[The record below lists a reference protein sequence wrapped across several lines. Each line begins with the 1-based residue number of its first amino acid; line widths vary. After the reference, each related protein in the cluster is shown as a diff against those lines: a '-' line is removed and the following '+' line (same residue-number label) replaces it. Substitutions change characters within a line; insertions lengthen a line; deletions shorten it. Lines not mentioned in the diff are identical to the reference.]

1 MFCAKIAL
9 HARIRQAEIARLAQV
24 IYFKIMIDACRI
36 GIIGGGNMGG
46 ALVCGLVAAGRIPPV
61 QLTVAD
67 VRQEALLPLRGLG
80 VQLTTQPADAIRQQ
94 QVVVIGVKPQ
104 HAAGVLQ
111 LLKQHLRAD
120 QVLVSIMA
128 GVSTASIEAQLG
140 SPFPVVRVMPQTLAQ
155 LGAAAS
161 GLCAGKHASPAQVE
175 LVRALFDQ
183 VGSTV
188 VVAESQMDAVT
199 GLSGSGPA
207 YIYTVIEALADGGV
221 RAGLARDVALRLA
234 AQTALGAARMVLES
248 GQHPAILR
256 DQVTS
261 PGGTTI
267 AGLHKL
273 EEKGLRDALI
283 SAVQAATERSVQLG
297 KQ

>member
-1 MFCAKIAL
+1 MTEECKIG
-9 HARIRQAEIARLAQV
+9 V
-24 IYFKIMIDACRI
+24 IGA
-36 GIIGGGNMGG
+36 GNMGG
-46 ALVCGLVAAGRIPPV
+46 ALLSGLVAAGRLSPE
-61 QLTVAD
+61 QLTAAD
-67 VRQEALLPLRGLG
+67 LREAVLQPLRELG
-80 VQLTTQPADAIRQQ
+80 VRTSTRAEDAILGQ
-94 QVVVIGVKPQ
+94 QVVVLGVKPQ
-104 HAAGVLQ
+104 SAPALFQ
-111 LLKQHLRAD
+111 LVKRHLRPE

-128 GVSTASIEAQLG
+128 GVSTAAIEAELG
-140 SPFPVVRVMPQTLAQ
+140 APIPVVRVMPQTLAQ

-161 GLCAGKHASPAQVE
+161 GVCGGRHATPAQVD
-175 LVRALFDQ
+175 LVRSIFDQ

-188 VVAESQMDAVT
+188 LVGEYQMDAVT

-221 RAGLARDVALRLA
+221 RVGLSREVALKLA

-248 GQHPAILR
+248 GQHPALLR

-283 SAVQAATERSVQLG
+283 SAVQAATERAIELG
-297 KQ
+297 KT

>member
-1 MFCAKIAL
+1 
-9 HARIRQAEIARLAQV
+9 
-24 IYFKIMIDACRI
+24 
-36 GIIGGGNMGG
+36 MGG
-46 ALVCGLVAAGRIPPV
+46 ALLSGLVAAGLPPAH
-61 QLTVAD
+61 LTATD
-67 VRQEALLPLRGLG
+67 LREAVLQPLSRLG
-80 VQLTTQPADAIRQQ
+80 VRTSTRAEDAIIGQ
-94 QVVVIGVKPQ
+94 QVVVLGVKPQ
-104 HAAGVLQ
+104 SAPELFQ
-111 LLKQHLRAD
+111 LVKSHLRPD

-128 GVSTASIEAQLG
+128 GVSTATIESQLEA
-140 SPFPVVRVMPQTLAQ
+140 PIPVVRVMPQTLAQ

-161 GLCAGKHASPAQVE
+161 GVCGGRHATPAQVE
-175 LVRALFDQ
+175 LVRALFDR
-183 VGSTV
+183 VGSTAL
-188 VVAESQMDAVT
+188 VAEYQMDAVT

-221 RAGLARDVALRLA
+221 RVGLSREVALKLA

-248 GQHPAILR
+248 GQHPAVLR

-283 SAVQAATERSVQLG
+283 SAVQAATERSAQLG
-297 KQ
+297 KT

>member
-1 MFCAKIAL
+1 MTEECKIG
-9 HARIRQAEIARLAQV
+9 V
-24 IYFKIMIDACRI
+24 IGA
-36 GIIGGGNMGG
+36 GNMGG
-46 ALVCGLVAAGRIPPV
+46 ALLSGLVAAGRVSPA
-61 QLTVAD
+61 QLTAAD
-67 VRQEALLPLRGLG
+67 LREAVLQPLRELG
-80 VQLTTQPADAIRQQ
+80 VRTSTRAEDAVLGQ
-94 QVVVIGVKPQ
+94 QVVVLGVKPQ
-104 HAAGVLQ
+104 SAPALFQ
-111 LLKQHLRAD
+111 LVKQHLRPE
-120 QVLVSIMA
+120 QILVSIMA
-128 GVSTASIEAQLG
+128 GVSTAAIEAELG
-140 SPFPVVRVMPQTLAQ
+140 APVPVVRVMPQTLAQ

-161 GLCAGKHASPAQVE
+161 GVCGGKYAAPAQVE
-175 LVRALFDQ
+175 LVRAIFDQ

-188 VVAESQMDAVT
+188 LVGEYQMDAVT

-221 RAGLARDVALRLA
+221 RVGLSREVALKLA

-248 GQHPAILR
+248 GQHPAFLR

-283 SAVQAATERSVQLG
+283 SAVQAATERAIELG
-297 KQ
+297 QT

>member
-1 MFCAKIAL
+1 MTEECKIG
-9 HARIRQAEIARLAQV
+9 V
-24 IYFKIMIDACRI
+24 IGA
-36 GIIGGGNMGG
+36 GNMGG
-46 ALVCGLVAAGRIPPV
+46 ALISGLVAAGRIPPAH
-61 QLTVAD
+61 LTATDLRDAVL
-67 VRQEALLPLRGLG
+67 QPLRQLG
-80 VQLTTQPADAIRQQ
+80 VRTSTQAEEAILGQQ
-94 QVVVIGVKPQ
+94 MVILGVKPQ
-104 HAAGVLQ
+104 SAPALFQ
-111 LLKQHLRAD
+111 LVKQHLRPD
-120 QVLVSIMA
+120 QILVSIMA
-128 GVSTASIEAQLG
+128 GVSTAAIEAELAAAI
-140 SPFPVVRVMPQTLAQ
+140 PVVRVMPQTLAQ

-161 GLCAGKHASPAQVE
+161 GVCGGRHASPAQVD

-188 VVAESQMDAVT
+188 LVGEYQMDAVT

-221 RAGLARDVALRLA
+221 RMGLSREVALKLA

-283 SAVQAATERSVQLG
+283 SAVQAATERSIQLG
-297 KQ
+297 KS